1 MSGRFVGFVVG
12 VVAVG
17 FIGGGDRFPVLLLGG
32 GHESEFGGTVS
43 GGVVIAVSRASDA
56 AVEDQI
62 WIFFAEGVED
72 LEV

>member
-32 GHESEFGGTVS
+32 GHESEFGGTVR
-43 GGVVIAVSRASDA
+43 GGVVIAVGGTCDA
-56 AVEDQI
+56 AVEN
-62 WIFFAEGVED
+62 
-72 LEV
+72 